1 MKIDDNFFWFK
12 MDKNVNNV
20 GNPNSEGDDDTMSSV
35 YNAWRKIS
43 LVRIFF
49 QEIIKLVNF
58 D

>member
-20 GNPNSEGDDDTMSSV
+20 SNNPTCEGGDDDTMSNV

-43 LVRIFF
+43 
-49 QEIIKLVNF
+49 
-58 D
+58 